1 LAGLT
6 GDNWLIA
13 GAGLSGTIVAPDEVS
28 NPGQDPDAAL
38 VARIA
43 GRDQQAFA
51 EFYASYRRRL
61 ARFLG
66 RFLASPEVIDELIND
81 VMFVVWQ
88 DAGRFELRS
97 RVSTWVFGIAWH
109 KALKALERQKRR
121 RVLHDAIARLGP
133 PPPDGNDPEKRE
145 WLRQGLDQLSP
156 EQRLVVELT
165 FYIGCSYGEVAEI
178 AGCPVNTVKTRMFH
192 ARQKLRAVLVTL
204 DGLGPEDKS

>member
-1 LAGLT
+1 M
-6 GDNWLIA
+6 
-13 GAGLSGTIVAPDEVS
+13 PDEVS
-28 NPGQDPDAAL
+28 KPGQDPDTAL

-43 GRDQQAFA
+43 GKDQQAFA
-51 EFYASYRRRL
+51 EFYGSYRRRL

-66 RFLASPEVIDELIND
+66 RFLASPEVVDELIND

-88 DAGRFELRS
+88 DASRFELRS

-109 KALKALERQKRR
+109 KALKALERQKRG
-121 RVLHDAIARLGP
+121 RVLKDAFAQVDP
-133 PPPDGNDPEKRE
+133 PLPDGNDMEKRE

-165 FYIGCSYGEVAEI
+165 FFMGCSYGEIAEI

-192 ARQKLRAVLVTL
+192 ARHRLRRILVAL
-204 DGLGPEDKS
+204 DNFDPENQS

>member
-1 LAGLT
+1 M
-6 GDNWLIA
+6 
-13 GAGLSGTIVAPDEVS
+13 PDEVAS
-28 NPGQDPDAAL
+28 PGPDPDTAL

-43 GRDQQAFA
+43 GRDQLAFA
-51 EFYASYRRRL
+51 EFYGSYRRRL

-66 RFLASPEVIDELIND
+66 RFLASPEVVDELIND

-88 DAGRFELRS
+88 DASRFELRS

-109 KALKALERQKRR
+109 KALKALEQQKRG
-121 RVLHDAIARLGP
+121 RVLKDAYRQLDP
-133 PPPDGNDPEKRE
+133 PLPDGNAMEKRE

-165 FYIGCSYGEVAEI
+165 FFVGCSYGEIAEI

-192 ARQKLRAVLVTL
+192 ARHKLRAILVAL
-204 DGLGPEDKS
+204 DRFDPEDQS